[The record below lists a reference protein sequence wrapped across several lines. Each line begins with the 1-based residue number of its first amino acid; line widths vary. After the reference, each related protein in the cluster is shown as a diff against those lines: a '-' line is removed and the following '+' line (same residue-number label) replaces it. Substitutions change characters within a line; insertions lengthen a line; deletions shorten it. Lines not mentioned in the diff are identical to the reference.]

1 MKTLGQML
9 MDAHAKADTVETV
22 ALIGDRLK
30 FTHKANANEQ
40 VEAAFSEELCAF
52 VVERMNEPGF
62 DERMKEMITLCS
74 ETSTSWIQFQRCAAA
89 RSVRMILGIQQQPN
103 QQENKPT

>member
-9 MDAHAKADTVETV
+9 MDAHTKADTVETV
-22 ALIGDRLK
+22 ALVGDRLK

-40 VEAAFSEELCAF
+40 IEAAFSEELCAF

-62 DERMKEMITLCS
+62 DDSLKHMFSLCA
-74 ETSTSWIQFQRCAAA
+74 ETGMTSNQFQRCVAA